1 MEKPLRSL
9 ELSKYMLF
17 KNMEDRLEWLLTS
30 AYILHLYKLY
40 KLYISDWKTIDL
52 ENGKPLEDGKVCCY

>member
-1 MEKPLRSL
+1 
-9 ELSKYMLF
+9 MLF